1 MSAALPLLSTF
12 ASIGSTIFQSQQRA
26 DAVEQ
31 TYAAQQAAYNYNA
44 QVAQNNAVQ
53 AENAAQFRAD
63 RVRTRNRQ
71 ILATQRSAAGT
82 SGFGIGDYSTILQN
96 QAGELELDAL
106 AEIYTGKVEAGAARS
121 QSGLQSFYG
130 RQVASAGQSQA
141 NTILTEGYIKAGQ
154 QLLGKTGVNQYRF

>member
-1 MSAALPLLSTF
+1 MSAALPILSTF
-12 ASIGSTIFQSQQRA
+12 ASIGTTIFQSNQRA

-44 QVAQNNAVQ
+44 QIASNNAVQ

-63 RVRTRNRQ
+63 RVRERNRH
-71 ILATQRSAAGT
+71 ILASQRSAAGT

-106 AEIYTGKVEAGAARS
+106 TELYTGKVEAGAARS
-121 QSGLQSFYG
+121 QAGLQNFYG
-130 RQVASAGQSQA
+130 QQANRAGQYQA
-141 NTILTEGYIKAGQ
+141 QTIMNEGYIKAGQ